1 MYARACDADPRDAG
15 MANQSVRF
23 IDVPPSL
30 LDISM
35 NNPAYT
41 WPNGRRIAVVFN
53 VCLEGWS
60 DGKAPGISP
69 MGNPLPPQP
78 GLVDTM
84 AVSWAAYGMTR
95 GIYRLLDSFKRFD
108 ATASIM
114 VNGVVAE
121 RAPESV
127 RACVEAG
134 HEIMGHSYAMD
145 VIPLLLSEEAE
156 RANIERT
163 TKLLNDQGANV
174 SGWLSP
180 RGTPSMRSAQLLAE
194 AGYQHFGDVFDQDLP
209 YTRTF
214 GERSIVCIPFGTDVN
229 DMPSMKYGSDP
240 ASMLECFQQNLSIA
254 KKMGETTIIDVT
266 SHAHIYGHMRGAYYH
281 ERIIEAAVAD
291 GDVWVG
297 TRAEIAQLHRA
308 HA

>member
-1 MYARACDADPRDAG
+1 MTTPH
-15 MANQSVRF
+15 
-23 IDVPPSL
+23 
-30 LDISM
+30 
-35 NNPAYT
+35 YT

-95 GIYRLLDSFKRFD
+95 GIYRLLDSFERFN
-108 ATASIM
+108 TKASIM

-127 RACVEAG
+127 RACVEGG

-163 TKLLNDQGANV
+163 TQLLSDQGAQV
-174 SGWLSP
+174 TGWLSP
-180 RGTPSMRSAQLLAE
+180 RGTPSTRSAQLLAE
-194 AGYQHFGDVFDQDLP
+194 AGYRHFGDVFDRDLP
-209 YTRTF
+209 YTQSF
-214 GERSIVCIPFGTDVN
+214 GDRDIVCIPFSTDVN
-229 DMPSMKYGSDP
+229 DMPSMKYGNDP
-240 ASMLECFQQNLSIA
+240 SSMLETFRESVDIA
-254 KKMGETTIIDVT
+254 KKMDELTIIDVT

-281 ERIIEAAVAD
+281 ERIIEAAVKD
-291 GDVWVG
+291 SDLWIG

-308 HA
+308 QG